1 MKEKS
6 RVTIICAIIT
16 AVAGIIA
23 GGSQIELK
31 NAQTA
36 SQEINVNII
45 QTLDETGNSNLSLST
60 DLSSSTDELITAY
73 KKAVND
79 SDELKMQAQSDQAQ
93 IRDLEDENSDLKNQ
107 VQILKAALLSTYSSD
122 EISAVIEQGGLKKAV
137 TKRLDNLE
145 CLDSVQC
152 RQVASVKDLYGTTHS
167 VSYRFEASS
176 DAAWAKFKLDGKYD
190 TFTASIVTADD
201 TNRDSNMSV
210 EVYVDDVLVVSVRLC
225 KSLEIAIA
233 QGVWP
238 FLPGVSLLADFDCHK
253 ECIVI
258 RPCVLLNELMQ
269 RLLHWI
275 ALVSLSQESE
285 SIIIKNFIF
294 YFSRCIFPLN
304 CRAFVLCKKLLVA

>member
-23 GGSQIELK
+23 GGSQIGLK

-122 EISAVIEQGGLKKAV
+122 EISAVIEQGG
-137 TKRLDNLE
+137 
-145 CLDSVQC
+145 
-152 RQVASVKDLYGTTHS
+152 G
-167 VSYRFEASS
+167 
-176 DAAWAKFKLDGKYD
+176 
-190 TFTASIVTADD
+190 
-201 TNRDSNMSV
+201 
-210 EVYVDDVLVVSVRLC
+210 
-225 KSLEIAIA
+225 
-233 QGVWP
+233 
-238 FLPGVSLLADFDCHK
+238 
-253 ECIVI
+253 
-258 RPCVLLNELMQ
+258 
-269 RLLHWI
+269 
-275 ALVSLSQESE
+275 
-285 SIIIKNFIF
+285 
-294 YFSRCIFPLN
+294 
-304 CRAFVLCKKLLVA
+304 

>member
-122 EISAVIEQGGLKKAV
+122 EISAVIEPGGGK
-137 TKRLDNLE
+137 KRLLPKG
-145 CLDSVQC
+145 L
-152 RQVASVKDLYGTTHS
+152 TT
-167 VSYRFEASS
+167 
-176 DAAWAKFKLDGKYD
+176 
-190 TFTASIVTADD
+190 
-201 TNRDSNMSV
+201 
-210 EVYVDDVLVVSVRLC
+210 
-225 KSLEIAIA
+225 
-233 QGVWP
+233 
-238 FLPGVSLLADFDCHK
+238 
-253 ECIVI
+253 
-258 RPCVLLNELMQ
+258 
-269 RLLHWI
+269 
-275 ALVSLSQESE
+275 
-285 SIIIKNFIF
+285 
-294 YFSRCIFPLN
+294 
-304 CRAFVLCKKLLVA
+304 